1 MLNGYDFSLQ
11 RAPPQ
16 KPSQWICCKRPCKAR
31 LHVQPNER
39 EFELKGDHDHLPNFG
54 EVKAAEARAGVK
66 RRAVEEPYV
75 PPALITQQIVGRA
88 DSETL
93 VHLGGKKEGNLKRT
107 IQRARQKNLPP
118 SPTSLVDL
126 DEIPQ
131 EFSNIEGKPW
141 LLYDSGNDGGNRVML
156 FGLEDT
162 VKAMSRS
169 SFWFGDGTFK
179 TSPRI
184 LTQVYSIHY
193 QLHDHVVLGVIALME
208 HKDAA
213 SYLKLFRAI
222 KNLLPERRNQ
232 GPQYFSLDFEDAAM
246 NTFTTVFEHATVQG
260 CFFHWSQILW
270 RRAQASEVATAYLD
284 EANVELRSHF
294 HCILGLAFLPLEDVP
309 AGLEKLRGVVD
320 ERLDDVIDHVEKN
333 YVLGRI
339 RGRGRTAPRYPPR
352 VWNCHIRT
360 LQGLPRTNNSVEG
373 WHRRL
378 KTVIGKEHPSLYVLL
393 SALMEEEKY
402 AEAVR
407 TTVENG
413 SSPKPKKKRYQDSDR
428 RLHRLVV
435 RYVEGDSDE
444 EDDEDDQWEQRQL
457 KFLRRV
463 GHSARSV
470 YDQM

>member
-1 MLNGYDFSLQ
+1 
-11 RAPPQ
+11 
-16 KPSQWICCKRPCKAR
+16 
-31 LHVQPNER
+31 
-39 EFELKGDHDHLPNFG
+39 
-54 EVKAAEARAGVK
+54 
-66 RRAVEEPYV
+66 
-75 PPALITQQIVGRA
+75 
-88 DSETL
+88 
-93 VHLGGKKEGNLKRT
+93 
-107 IQRARQKNLPP
+107 
-118 SPTSLVDL
+118 
-126 DEIPQ
+126 
-131 EFSNIEGKPW
+131 
-141 LLYDSGNDGGNRVML
+141 
-156 FGLEDT
+156 
-162 VKAMSRS
+162 
-169 SFWFGDGTFK
+169 
-179 TSPRI
+179 
-184 LTQVYSIHY
+184 
-193 QLHDHVVLGVIALME
+193 
-208 HKDAA
+208 
-213 SYLKLFRAI
+213 
-222 KNLLPERRNQ
+222 
-232 GPQYFSLDFEDAAM
+232 M

-260 CFFHWSQILW
+260 FFFHWSQILW
-270 RRAQASEVATAYLD
+270 RRAHASEVATGYLD

-309 AGLEKLRGVVD
+309 ADLEKLRGVVD

-393 SALMEEEKY
+393 SALMEEENY

-428 RLHRLVV
+428 RLHRLVL